1 MTDDDD
7 GIMRGSWDVKCRGKK
22 LYDVIYIAP
31 DGTRTVIAT
40 VAERGREVTLAIKRF
55 VYGKGSLGGQ
65 GGKYTAPVDH
75 WPRREKSPLWR
86 DLVTK
91 IGKHTGP

>member
-7 GIMRGSWDVKCRGKK
+7 GIMRGGWDVFHRAHKQ
-22 LYDVIYIAP
+22 YDVIYVAP

-40 VAERGREVTLAIKRF
+40 VSERGREVTLAIKRF
-55 VYGKGSLGGQ
+55 VYGKGSLGTA

-75 WPRREKSPLWR
+75 WPRRLNIS
-86 DLVTK
+86 
-91 IGKHTGP
+91 